1 MGSRLMI
8 CKASFAVSE
17 KVPFS
22 FLRELPEPILHL
34 SPIRHSQKAQSPDGW
49 TRRRTRLRVEWM
61 LDGHVERRKEVNS

>member
-17 KVPFS
+17 KVPFA
-22 FLRELPEPILHL
+22 FFRELPKTILYLYPITQ
-34 SPIRHSQKAQSPDGW
+34 SQKAQSPDGW
-49 TRRRTRLRVEWM
+49 TRRRTRLKVEWM